1 MTRISSCMNNIVS
14 NPSLMVMSNRDTY
27 ELMKNL
33 INEYYINWEKV
44 VKILLNDSIKAT
56 KFKIPLMIMVICY
69 LIISIIV
76 LFVFLK
82 LLSRFSL
89 DREKPINLFL
99 TLKKV
104 VFENLKNS
112 AENFSNKLLNKFF
125 GNEENEEESQQDYQ
139 ANIQSNDIN
148 IAKFKAA
155 NEYNS
160 SINKAFYFITIIII
174 IFIFLFLYLIYFI
187 AKYFNFVKK
196 MDNINQFILLF
207 DKTNIAKS
215 DFILSIEIFKSYLF
229 DKDIPILNQM
239 NTRKEFIDTFINLT
253 DKFED
258 SIIYTS
264 KTKSFLSGNYLK
276 KYEQYYL
283 GDYSELLDQKFVA
296 KYKDTLNSI
305 LNYGLKP
312 IETKVFEIIRYF
324 TVLFCKGEFE
334 KKINGVLEIFSR
346 GGNKFFE
353 MNLLSEEIDREW
365 FNGVLKLM
373 IDSFYDYQD
382 QTNLNY
388 IIFFACFLVIAI
400 LYYFIIWRIYEEKLN
415 SLLKG
420 SVDLINLIP
429 QEIKNIIIEKL
440 NE

>member
-1 MTRISSCMNNIVS
+1 MNNIVS
-14 NPSLMVMSNRDTY
+14 NPSLMIMTNRDTY
-27 ELMKNL
+27 ELMYNF

-44 VKILLNDSIKAT
+44 VKILFDDYIKAT
-56 KFKIPLMIMVICY
+56 NFKIPLMIMVISY

-76 LFVFLK
+76 LFLFLK
-82 LLSRFSL
+82 LLSRSSL

-112 AENFSNKLLNKFF
+112 AENSSNKLLNKFF

-139 ANIQSNDIN
+139 ANIQSSDIN

-155 NEYNS
+155 NEYNL
-160 SINKAFYFITIIII
+160 SINKAFYFTAIIII
-174 IFIFLFLYLIYFI
+174 IFIFLFLYLVYFI
-187 AKYFNFVKK
+187 IKYFDFIKK
-196 MDNINQFILLF
+196 MDNINQFIFLF

-229 DKDIPILNQM
+229 NKTIPILNQAD
-239 NTRKEFIDTFINLT
+239 TTKEFIDNFISLT

-264 KTKSFLSGNYLK
+264 KTKSFLSGDYLE
-276 KYEQYYL
+276 KYQQYYL
-283 GDYSELLDQKFVA
+283 GNYSELLDKKFVE
-296 KYKDTLNSI
+296 KYSDTLNSI
-305 LNYGLKP
+305 LSYGLKP

-324 TVLFCKGEFE
+324 TVLLCE
-334 KKINGVLEIFSR
+334 KKIEISEVFSKEGR
-346 GGNKFFE
+346 KLSE
-353 MNLLSEEIDREW
+353 INLLSEEIDREW

-373 IDSFYDYQD
+373 IDSLYNYQD
-382 QTNLNY
+382 QTNLKY
-388 IIFFACFLVIAI
+388 IIFFVCSIVIAI

-429 QEIKNIIIEKL
+429 QEIKNIIIEKI

>member
-1 MTRISSCMNNIVS
+1 
-14 NPSLMVMSNRDTY
+14 
-27 ELMKNL
+27 
-33 INEYYINWEKV
+33 
-44 VKILLNDSIKAT
+44 
-56 KFKIPLMIMVICY
+56 
-69 LIISIIV
+69 
-76 LFVFLK
+76 
-82 LLSRFSL
+82 
-89 DREKPINLFL
+89 
-99 TLKKV
+99 
-104 VFENLKNS
+104 
-112 AENFSNKLLNKFF
+112 
-125 GNEENEEESQQDYQ
+125 
-139 ANIQSNDIN
+139 
-148 IAKFKAA
+148 
-155 NEYNS
+155 
-160 SINKAFYFITIIII
+160 
-174 IFIFLFLYLIYFI
+174 
-187 AKYFNFVKK
+187 

-258 SIIYTS
+258 SVIYTS